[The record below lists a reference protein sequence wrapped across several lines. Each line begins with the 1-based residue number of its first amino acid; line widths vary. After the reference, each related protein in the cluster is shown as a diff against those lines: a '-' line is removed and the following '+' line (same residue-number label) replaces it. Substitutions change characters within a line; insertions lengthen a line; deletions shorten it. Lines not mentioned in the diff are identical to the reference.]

1 MGSLITSPNLVH
13 HDDIYERL
21 LALHEGLD
29 DASSRALNARLIL
42 LLINHIGDETAI
54 LEAFA
59 ASRADLPK
67 NRP

>member
-1 MGSLITSPNLVH
+1 MGSLITSPNLIR

-29 DASSRALNARLIL
+29 DAASRALNARLIL
-42 LLINHIGDETAI
+42 VLINHIGDEEAI
-54 LEAFA
+54 FQAFE
-59 ASRADLPK
+59 ASRVDLPQ